1 MEQNGIH
8 YDAIVIG
15 SGQGGT
21 PLAQKLG
28 KRGERVAL
36 IERKDLG
43 GTCVNTGC
51 TPTKM
56 YVASAQVAHYAR
68 HASRWGVEAGQ
79 VAMNMPAVIS
89 RKNEYVNTSRGNWE
103 KKVEEN
109 DKVDL
114 FRGSA
119 RFVAPLTLEVNG
131 KRLTGNRI
139 FIDTGT
145 DSAVPNIEGLK
156 SVPFLTNE
164 SLLQLTAVPAHL
176 LVLGAGYIGLEFGQ
190 IFRRFGSEVTIVGN
204 ANQVLEHEDK
214 DVADALQQ
222 ALEAEGIRFQLASK
236 VTAASCE
243 GDSVSI
249 ITSEGKTFQ
258 GSHLLLAAGRV
269 PNTSDLDLA
278 KAGVEVDGKGYI
290 RVNDSLRTSAEN
302 VWALGDV
309 KGGPAFTHISYN
321 DFQIVYGNLYEGKSL
336 RVSDRLIPYAVFTDP
351 QLGRVGMTEKQ
362 ARAEGKHV
370 KVGKVEMTSV
380 ARAIERSETA
390 GFMKIVVDAEN
401 DQVLGGAIL
410 SVEGGEVV
418 QILSTL
424 ILARQPY
431 TLLKGAIYIHPTL
444 AEGFF
449 SLMESVE

>member
-1 MEQNGIH
+1 MRISTTSSRRVQSREPWATQFHDRHIRRRTDYLRASRYASDAIRLAFALLIAIKPGEQSLKLRLFSAANSNCERNKVVGRNISTSMEQNGIH

-15 SGQGGT
+15 SGQGGN

-68 HASRWGVEAGQ
+68 HSSRWGVEAGQ

-103 KKVEEN
+103 KKFEEN

-119 RFVAPLTLEVNG
+119 RFVAPLTLQVNG

-145 DSAVPNIEGLK
+145 DSVVPNIEGLK

-164 SLLQLTAVPAHL
+164 SLLQLTEVPAHL

-236 VTAASCE
+236 VTAASYE

-249 ITSEGKTFQ
+249 TTSKGETFQ
-258 GSHLLLAAGRV
+258 GSHLLLAAGRA

-278 KAGVEVDGKGYI
+278 KAGRRG
-290 RVNDSLRTSAEN
+290 RR
-302 VWALGDV
+302 
-309 KGGPAFTHISYN
+309 
-321 DFQIVYGNLYEGKSL
+321 QRLYP
-336 RVSDRLIPYAVFTDP
+336 R
-351 QLGRVGMTEKQ
+351 
-362 ARAEGKHV
+362 
-370 KVGKVEMTSV
+370 
-380 ARAIERSETA
+380 ER
-390 GFMKIVVDAEN
+390 
-401 DQVLGGAIL
+401 
-410 SVEGGEVV
+410 
-418 QILSTL
+418 
-424 ILARQPY
+424 
-431 TLLKGAIYIHPTL
+431 
-444 AEGFF
+444 
-449 SLMESVE
+449 